1 MKKLLYILL
10 LASISSCGTKKKLVE
25 INTTKLEE
33 VFSRKND
40 IVISDDKNISI
51 NTVFEADIKRI
62 TYSPIQVDRPM
73 YLDGKEYRNTNI
85 EHTEEKKKTT
95 TETVD
100 KSKVRTKDNSETNTS
115 KEEKNKSK
123 LKDKETT
130 KPNPYP
136 WIALVVVICFALYF
150 ARRWFIIWNERK
162 KKTEYQEKRE

>member
-10 LASISSCGTKKKLVE
+10 LASISGCGTKKKTVE
-25 INTTKLEE
+25 IDISKLEE
-33 VFSRKND
+33 VFSQKND
-40 IVISDDKNISI
+40 IVISDDKNIST

-62 TYSPIQVDRPM
+62 TYSPIYEDRPM
-73 YLDGKEYRNTNI
+73 YLDGKEYKNTKI
-85 EHTEEKKKTT
+85 DQTEEKKKTT

-100 KSKVRTKDNSETNTS
+100 KSKVETKDNSETGTS

-123 LKDKETT
+123 DKNVETT

-150 ARRWFIIWNERK
+150 ARRWFIVWNERK
-162 KKTEYQEKRE
+162 KQMKYQEKRE